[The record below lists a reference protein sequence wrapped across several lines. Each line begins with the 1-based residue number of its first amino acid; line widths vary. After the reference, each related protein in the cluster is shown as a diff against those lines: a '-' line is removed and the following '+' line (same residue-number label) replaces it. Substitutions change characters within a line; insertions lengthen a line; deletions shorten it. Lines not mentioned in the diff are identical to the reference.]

1 MNRRL
6 ALVALWGLFAAAAV
20 GVGFAAAG
28 LVGDPFTEPT
38 GARVAAS
45 AGTTPPP
52 TGSAPTTPAPATT
65 SGRPRD
71 NHGGQSPSPT
81 TSRPAASATSP
92 AQPVVRSLTTR
103 AGLVSGSC
111 RGGLV
116 TISAAP
122 AVGWSIDEVSGGPA
136 RDAKVKFRRS
146 GGEGEIEVQARCV
159 SGVPRFALNDS
170 EGGRSSGRSGRSGL
184 SGSSGT
190 GGRDD

>member
-45 AGTTPPP
+45 AGTTPAP
-52 TGSAPTTPAPATT
+52 TTITPTTPAPATT
-65 SGRPRD
+65 SGRPR
-71 NHGGQSPSPT
+71 NHHGGQSPSPT
-81 TSRPAASATSP
+81 TSRPAATTTRP
-92 AQPVVRSLTTR
+92 EQPVVRSLTTR

-111 RGGLV
+111 RAGLV

-136 RDAKVKFRRS
+136 QDAKVKFRRS

-170 EGGRSSGRSGRSGL
+170 EGGRSSGQSGP
-184 SGSSGT
+184 SGS
-190 GGRDD
+190 GGRDN